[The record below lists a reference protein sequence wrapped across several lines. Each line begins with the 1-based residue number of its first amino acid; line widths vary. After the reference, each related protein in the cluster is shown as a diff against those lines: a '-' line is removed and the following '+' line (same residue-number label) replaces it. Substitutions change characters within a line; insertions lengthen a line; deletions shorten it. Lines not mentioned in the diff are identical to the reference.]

1 MGYDMD
7 RDPLRPYIKAE
18 ALTTRAMNL
27 DWTDTIIVP
36 DPNRNY
42 SCFAI
47 VNLEDYSASNS
58 STYGCIISREKRLP
72 K

>member
-27 DWTDTIIVP
+27 DWTPPHALVST
-36 DPNRNY
+36 
-42 SCFAI
+42 
-47 VNLEDYSASNS
+47 NS
-58 STYGCIISREKRLP
+58 EYH
-72 K
+72 